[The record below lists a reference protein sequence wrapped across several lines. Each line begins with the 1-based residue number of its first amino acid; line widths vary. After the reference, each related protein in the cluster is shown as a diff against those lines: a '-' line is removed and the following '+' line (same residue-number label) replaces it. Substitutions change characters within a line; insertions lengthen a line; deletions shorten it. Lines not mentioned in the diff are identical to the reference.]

1 MIFEVEVRKF
11 ADVEIRVE
19 AATSQEAIKKAI
31 EIAQEMD
38 ASEWWEEE
46 IVGTHAARA
55 YDHQEHAIR
64 YEGDFLVCECGNN
77 VNEDGFLT
85 TDTGGVEVEPEP
97 DKWDGKT
104 FRCDRCGSVKS
115 VDKSDIV

>member
-1 MIFEVEVRKF
+1 MIWEVEVRKF

-38 ASEWWEEE
+38 AGDWWEEE

-55 YDHQEHAIR
+55 YDHQEHEIK
-64 YEGDFLVCECGNN
+64 YDGDFLVCACGND
-77 VNEDGFLT
+77 VHKDGFIT
-85 TDTGGVEVEPEP
+85 TDKGGVMVKPEP

-104 FRCDRCGSVKS
+104 FRCEQCGSVKS
-115 VDKSDIV
+115 VEKESV

>member
-1 MIFEVEVRKF
+1 MIWEVEVRKT

-19 AATSQEAIKKAI
+19 AKTLAEAKRKAE
-31 EIAQEMD
+31 EIAKEMEISD
-38 ASEWWEEE
+38 WWEEE
-46 IVGTHAARA
+46 ITAVHAGRA
-55 YDHQEHAIR
+55 YDHQEHEIR

-77 VNEDGFLT
+77 VNAYGFAT

-104 FRCDRCGSVKS
+104 FRCFQCGSVKS
-115 VDKSDIV
+115 VEKANL

>member
-1 MIFEVEVRKF
+1 MIWEVEVRKF

-19 AATSQEAIKKAI
+19 AKTSQEAIKKAV

-38 ASEWWEEE
+38 ASDWWEEE

-55 YDHQEHAIR
+55 YDHQEHEIK
-64 YEGDFLVCECGNN
+64 YDGDFLVCACGND
-77 VNEDGFLT
+77 VHKDGFIT
-85 TDTGGVEVEPEP
+85 TDKGGVMVEPEP

-104 FRCDRCGSVKS
+104 YRCEQCGSVKS
-115 VDKSDIV
+115 VEKEVV